1 MVITVVTLNRFQ
13 SSLTTIGSKSTFASF
28 TETQNPLF
36 PGRED
41 PEPEVDTSKV
51 VQVHVGNILG
61 LGTLENI
68 LRRVVVI
75 EDAGGRELLWTGPV
89 SHP

>member
-28 TETQNPLF
+28 TETQNPFL

>member
-28 TETQNPLF
+28 TETQNPLL
-36 PGRED
+36 PGSED

>member
-13 SSLTTIGSKSTFASF
+13 SSLTTIGSKSTFASL
-28 TETQNPLF
+28 TETQNPLL

-41 PEPEVDTSKV
+41 PEPEVNTGKV